1 MPTEE
6 PEPEV
11 TEITEPVQ
19 ELEVEVVDSQ
29 VVEEE
34 TEETPAAD
42 VEQVDDTVGLVEPA
56 EELSVE
62 VVEPEEPR
70 IVGGPITIACD
81 DGTNVVCSAGTADC
95 FDGSEF
101 YCGAPEPEI
110 VSIPEPVVE
119 LEVEVTEPEPTPEV
133 EEE

>member
-1 MPTEE
+1 VCSAGT
-6 PEPEV
+6 
-11 TEITEPVQ
+11 
-19 ELEVEVVDSQ
+19 
-29 VVEEE
+29 
-34 TEETPAAD
+34 AD
-42 VEQVDDTVGLVEPA
+42 CFDGSEFYCGAP
-56 EELSVE
+56 
-62 VVEPEEPR
+62 EPEEPQ

-101 YCGAPEPEI
+101 YCGAPEPEV